1 MTTQSKCLE
10 GHQWKRGPEQRP
22 AHVDSSSELGY
33 RLASRGRQKHED
45 DRLGLLERIF
55 DPLSRRR
62 REMVRPGWRVLE
74 VGAGRGSMAVWL
86 AEQVGENGLVVATD
100 IDVTYLQQL
109 HLPNLVVREHNIL
122 TDPLD
127 ALGPGSFDMVSSRLM
142 LFWLAGEQEAAIRRM
157 VECLRPGGWL
167 VDEDGDWGTVTPVD
181 QSHPFYARYQGA
193 YRNGEWW
200 AARGYDPIFGR
211 NLPLL
216 FERCGLENIRHE
228 ATAEVVRGG
237 SSWAR
242 WWQQTLEA
250 IREWEKAE
258 HGLTKAR
265 EEEYKALLTPWI
277 DPSFW
282 FQNALVHACWGQ
294 HPRRRPAP

>member
-1 MTTQSKCLE
+1 
-10 GHQWKRGPEQRP
+10 
-22 AHVDSSSELGY
+22 
-33 RLASRGRQKHED
+33 
-45 DRLGLLERIF
+45 LL
-55 DPLSRRR
+55 
-62 REMVRPGWRVLE
+62 
-74 VGAGRGSMAVWL
+74 
-86 AEQVGENGLVVATD
+86 
-100 IDVTYLQQL
+100 
-109 HLPNLVVREHNIL
+109 
-122 TDPLD
+122 
-127 ALGPGSFDMVSSRLM
+127 

-181 QSHPFYARYQGA
+181 QSDPFYSRYQDA

-211 NLPLL
+211 KLPVL

-265 EEEYKALLTPWI
+265 EGEYKALLTPWI

-294 HPRRRPAP
+294 RPRHTPMS

>member
-1 MTTQSKCLE
+1 MATQSKWLE
-10 GHQWKRGPEQRP
+10 GHQLKRGPEQRP
-22 AHVDSSSELGY
+22 AHVVSSSELGY

-100 IDVTYLQQL
+100 IDVTYLQRL

-122 TDPLD
+122 ADPLD
-127 ALGPGSFDMVSSRLM
+127 ALGPGSFDMVSSRLL

-157 VECLRPGGWL
+157 MECLRPGGWL

-181 QSHPFYARYQGA
+181 QSHPFCARYQGA

-211 NLPLL
+211 KLPLL
-216 FERCGLENIRHE
+216 FERCGLQNICHE

-237 SSWAR
+237 NSWAR

-250 IREWEKAE
+250 IRGWELAD
-258 HGLTKAR
+258 HGLMEAR
-265 EEEYKALLTPWI
+265 EFGRVAPIWKG
-277 DPSFW
+277 PSA
-282 FQNALVHACWGQ
+282 NSSLVKIVVSHNRSGISGE
-294 HPRRRPAP
+294 PGRP